1 MSKKILDLGCGWA
14 KHPGAIGVDRAPL
27 QTVDVVANL
36 DTFPLPFKDGFFD
49 EIYLNDVIEHI
60 PDTIKLME
68 EIYRLSA
75 PKARVYIRVIN
86 WSSEYNAMDPTHV
99 KLFHEKT
106 FNFFGEYK
114 DRLHYSS
121 ARFKVQEVRKGY
133 SARAKKL
140 FRNNIRWLEFA
151 SYYLNNVLEDLNF
164 VLVAEK
170 GGDTPN
176 ETLVDGSLVSK
187 LACPACLSNKFM
199 PHSQSNAG
207 FHVHKGRWLIC
218 NNSCGFKFPIFDGL
232 PFVTQELGLQF
243 AKIAINELPDGDIPS
258 AFKRITSEG

>member
-14 KHPGAIGVDRAPL
+14 KQHGAIGVDRAPL

-36 DTFPLPFKDGFFD
+36 DSFPLPFKEGLFD

-60 PDTIKLME
+60 PDTIKFME
-68 EIYRLSA
+68 EIYRISA
-75 PKARVYIRVIN
+75 PHAKVYIRVIN

-133 SARAKKL
+133 SARSKKL
-140 FRNNIRWLEFA
+140 FRNNIRLLEFA

-164 VLVAEK
+164 VLIAEK
-170 GGDTPN
+170 SADSLN
-176 ETLVDGSLVSK
+176 NLLVDESLVSK
-187 LACPACLSNKFM
+187 LACPACISNKFM
-199 PHSQSNAG
+199 SVSQSNAG
-207 FHVHKGRWLIC
+207 FNVHNSRWLIC
-218 NNSCGFKFPIFDGL
+218 NNSCGFKFPLFEGL
-232 PFVTQELGLQF
+232 PFISPELGVQF
-243 AKIAINELPDGDIPS
+243 EKIAVNDLPDGEIPS
-258 AFKRITSEG
+258 AFERIKSDA